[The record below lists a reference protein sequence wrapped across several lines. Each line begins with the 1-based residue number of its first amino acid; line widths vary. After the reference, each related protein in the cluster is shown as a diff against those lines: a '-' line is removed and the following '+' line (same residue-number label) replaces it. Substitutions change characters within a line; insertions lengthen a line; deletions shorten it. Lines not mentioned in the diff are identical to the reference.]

1 MAKLI
6 AIGNQKGGVAKTTTC
21 LSLGACLAELRKS
34 VLLIDLDPQAN
45 LTLSLGFQP
54 GALRRTVSDAI
65 LHSATLV
72 SISRETGVMGLDVAP
87 ANTGLAAVDKV
98 LYRCRDYEGYLK
110 EALQEM
116 DRDLYDYVLID
127 CPPSFGPLT
136 LNALTASELL
146 IIPTQAE
153 YYAERTLQ
161 NVFEL
166 LRLVRRR
173 TNSRLRHR
181 LLVTLYDR
189 RNKICQ
195 TTLVQLRSTFPELL
209 FDTIIEIDTKL
220 RESPAVGQPITIYQP
235 KTRGARQYRALAK
248 ELMRD
253 EG

>member
-45 LTLSLGFQP
+45 LTLSLGMQP
-54 GALRRTVSDAI
+54 SSLRRTVSDAI
-65 LHSATLV
+65 LHSATMV
-72 SISRETGVMGLDVAP
+72 SVSRETSVLGLDIAP

-98 LYRCRDYEGYLK
+98 LYRCRDYERYLK
-110 EALQEM
+110 RALQEM
-116 DRDLYDYVLID
+116 DSDLYDYVLID

-136 LNALTASELL
+136 LNALTAAELL

-166 LRLVRRR
+166 LRLVRER
-173 TNSRLRHR
+173 TNSSLRYR

-195 TTLVQLRSTFPELL
+195 ITLTQLRSTFPQLL
-209 FDTIIEIDTKL
+209 FETIIEIDTKL
-220 RESPAVGQPITIYQP
+220 RESPTVGKPITVYQP
-235 KTRGARQYRALAK
+235 KTRGAQQYRALAK